1 MNLNLRSWL
10 ALAALGPA
18 VYLAIQMLPLLRNLS
33 LLLIVTV
40 LLTLLINP
48 LANRL
53 EQRGVSRSVTAAA
66 TLGGAVGLLIALV
79 VMLLPILYESLTRLA
94 GAVIGLID
102 RLPTNVNDAINL
114 PDFAALDEQL
124 LSQVTAGLQ
133 WVMGQAGGAVG
144 QVGGALGQVGAFSFA
159 VVVALVVVYTL
170 VANKSA
176 GPWLMRLA
184 LPEAQHARAVQLT
197 RAVSHGLA
205 RWFVAQMAICGYYAV
220 AYSVTN
226 LILGVPYGIQ
236 IGVVSGLLEFIPY
249 LGGIVGMILGALA
262 AATVS
267 PTLALITLVV
277 NVIIGAICV
286 YVVAPYAFS
295 KAVEVP
301 AALILIGLFI
311 GGQIGGFFA
320 ALLTVPIVTTGM
332 VILRELRPDLR
343 RQHQPEDDTQPA
355 TNASSDSVRV

>member
-1 MNLNLRSWL
+1 MNLNLRLWL

-18 VYLAIQMLPLLRNLS
+18 IYIAIQLLPLLRNLS

-53 EQRGVSRSVTAAA
+53 ERRGVARSVTAGA
-66 TLGGAVGLLIALV
+66 TLGGAVGLLLALV
-79 VMLLPILYESLTRLA
+79 LMLLPILFESLTLLA

-102 RLPTNVNDAINL
+102 TLPAEIGSSMNL
-114 PDFAALDEQL
+114 PDFTALDEQF
-124 LSQVTAGLQ
+124 LSQITAGLQ
-133 WVMGQAGGAVG
+133 WAVGQAGSAVG

-159 VVVALVVVYTL
+159 AVVVFVVVFTL
-170 VANKSA
+170 VANKNA
-176 GPWLMRLA
+176 GPWLMRLF
-184 LPEAQHARAVQLT
+184 LPDSQHAQAIQLT
-197 RAVSHGLA
+197 QAVSHGLA
-205 RWFVAQMAICGYYAV
+205 RWFVAQLAICGYYAL
-220 AYSVTN
+220 AYSFTN
-226 LILGVPYGIQ
+226 LILGVPYGVQ
-236 IGVVSGLLEFIPY
+236 IGIVSGLLEFIPY
-249 LGGIVGMILGALA
+249 LGGIVGMVLGALA

-301 AALILIGLFI
+301 AALILLGLFI
-311 GGQIGGFFA
+311 GGQIGGIFA

-343 RQHQPEDDTQPA
+343 RHPVEDEAQPVSGKP
-355 TNASSDSVRV
+355 SDSLTV

>member
-1 MNLNLRSWL
+1 MNLSLRSWL

-18 VYLAIQMLPLLRNLS
+18 IYMAIQLLPLLRNLS
-33 LLLIVTV
+33 LLLIVT
-40 LLTLLINP
+40 LLMTLLINP

-53 EQRGVSRSVTAAA
+53 EQRGISRGVTAAA
-66 TLGGAVGLLIALV
+66 TLGGAVSLLMGLVL
-79 VMLLPILYESLTRLA
+79 MLLPILYESLSRLFN
-94 GAVIGLID
+94 AVIGLID
-102 RLPTNVNDAINL
+102 RLPAEL
-114 PDFAALDEQL
+114 EAPSGFPDLSALDEQL
-124 LSQVTAGLQ
+124 ISQITGGLQ
-133 WVMGQAGGAVG
+133 WAMGQVGGAVG

-159 VVVALVVVYTL
+159 AVVAFVVVFTL
-170 VANKSA
+170 VANKEA
-176 GPWLMRLA
+176 GPWLMRLL
-184 LPEAQHARAVQLT
+184 LPPAYHARAAQLT
-197 RAVSHGLA
+197 KAVSNGLS
-205 RWFVAQMAICGYYAV
+205 RWFIAQMAICGYYAV

-226 LILGVPYGIQ
+226 VILGVPYGIQ
-236 IGVVSGLLEFIPY
+236 IGIISGLLEFIPY
-249 LGGIVGMILGALA
+249 LGGIVGMILGAMA

-301 AALILIGLFI
+301 AALILLGLFI

-343 RQHQPEDDTQPA
+343 RQHEEQPESRSQQ
-355 TNASSDSVRV
+355 SDSLTV

>member
-1 MNLNLRSWL
+1 MNVSLRGWF
-10 ALAALGPA
+10 ALVALGPA
-18 VYLAIQMLPLLRNLS
+18 IYVAIQLLPLLRSLI

-48 LANRL
+48 IANRF
-53 EQRGVSRSVTAAA
+53 ERRGVARSVTAAA
-66 TLGGAVGLLIALV
+66 TLGGAVGILMALV
-79 VMLLPILYESLTRLA
+79 LMLLPILYESLSLLA
-94 GAVIGLID
+94 NAVIGLID
-102 RLPTNVNDAINL
+102 QIPGEIRSTPNL
-114 PDFAALDEQL
+114 PDLAVLDEQL
-124 LSQVTAGLQ
+124 ISQITAGLQ
-133 WVMGQAGGAVG
+133 WAVGQAGGAVG
-144 QVGGALGQVGAFSFA
+144 QVGGALGQVGTFSFA
-159 VVVALVVVYTL
+159 AVVAFVIVFTL
-170 VANKSA
+170 VANRAA
-176 GPWLMRLA
+176 GQWLMRLV
-184 LPEAQHARAVQLT
+184 LPTAQHTRALQLT
-197 RAVSHGLA
+197 EAVSHGLS
-205 RWFVAQMAICGYYAV
+205 RWFVAQMAICGYYAI

-226 LILGVPYGIQ
+226 LILGVPYGVQ

-286 YVVAPYAFS
+286 LGVAPYAFS

-301 AALILIGLFI
+301 AALILLGLFI
-311 GGQIGGFFA
+311 GGQIGGIFA

-343 RQHQPEDDTQPA
+343 PHNDEPQTVPNTQ
-355 TNASSDSVRV
+355 SDSLTV